1 MDVNLVELY
10 VTVTD
15 RGNQLVTGLTQDD
28 FEVLESGKR
37 QEISKFELVENRP
50 LTIGML
56 LDTSGSMAQS
66 LAQAQSAAAAFL
78 RSVMK
83 PRDKAFAVSFA
94 SRTRLDMPPTD
105 DVEGVAL
112 ALGNLQAVG
121 DTALHDAIVHSLY
134 YFRGMTGQ
142 RALVLLSDGDDNASW
157 FKYIDA
163 LDYAR
168 RSGVAIYPIGFNV
181 PGIGG
186 LRKKLEQLALETG
199 GRVFYAD
206 KPEELS
212 GVYAQIEK
220 ELRSRYLLAYN
231 AATAT
236 GPSGARA
243 VEVKIKK
250 GSYKTRVSRGVY
262 P

>member
-1 MDVNLVELY
+1 
-10 VTVTD
+10 VTVAD
-15 RGNQLVTGLTQDD
+15 RANQLVTGLAQDD
-28 FEVLESGKR
+28 FEILDAGQR
-37 QEISKFELVENRP
+37 QEIAKFELVENRP

-66 LAQAQSAAAAFL
+66 LAQAQSAAAGFL

-105 DVEGVAL
+105 DVEGVAM
-112 ALGNLQAVG
+112 ALSSLQAVG

-157 FKYIDA
+157 FKFNDA

-168 RSGVAIYPIGFNV
+168 RSGVAVYAIGFNV
-181 PGIGG
+181 PGLGG
-186 LRKKLEQLALETG
+186 LRGKLEQLSQETG
-199 GRVFYAD
+199 GRVFYANKSD
-206 KPEELS
+206 ELP
-212 GVYAQIEK
+212 GIYAQIEK

-231 AATAT
+231 AATT
-236 GPSGARA
+236 SGPAGARA
-243 VEVKIKK
+243 VEVKVKK
-250 GSYKTRVSRGVY
+250 GYKTRVSRGVY